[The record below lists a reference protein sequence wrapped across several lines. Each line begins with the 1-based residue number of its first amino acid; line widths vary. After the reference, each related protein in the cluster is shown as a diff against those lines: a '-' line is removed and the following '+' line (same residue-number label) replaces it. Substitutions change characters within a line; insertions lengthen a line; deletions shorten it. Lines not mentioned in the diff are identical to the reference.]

1 MHAPQAL
8 TVKTIRLTR
17 VALILDLAAGWKIF
31 RKLWRHPCSRVTHDE
46 NAFQRQRRTS
56 PGVHEG
62 KGNSLSGSN
71 IVRWQRSRVAETQ
84 AEARTKTRT
93 CTFQ

>member
-8 TVKTIRLTR
+8 TVKPIRLTR

-31 RKLWRHPCSRVTHDE
+31 RKFWRHP
-46 NAFQRQRRTS
+46 S

-71 IVRWQRSRVAETQ
+71 IVRWQ
-84 AEARTKTRT
+84 
-93 CTFQ
+93 